1 MCSQVVVFS
10 SLSVDIVQVHVC
22 SYSGKLARM
31 LACGCDM
38 DQDVGDPRDV
48 GDPCLHPCVLIWT
61 LYAVAG
67 PM

>member
-38 DQDVGDPRDV
+38 DQDVGDP
-48 GDPCLHPCVLIWT
+48 CLHPCVLIWT